1 MGSKSAPVSAAAV
14 GADCGGGGAE
24 VTIVVELG
32 AAPDIPAGVRGSALV
47 ATPTRVDPLL
57 PTLAVEAEYIMRPSY
72 VILVE

>member
-1 MGSKSAPVSAAAV
+1 MGSNSAPVSAVAV
-14 GADCGGGGAE
+14 GADCGGGAE

-32 AAPDIPAGVRGSALV
+32 ATPDTPAGVRGSALV